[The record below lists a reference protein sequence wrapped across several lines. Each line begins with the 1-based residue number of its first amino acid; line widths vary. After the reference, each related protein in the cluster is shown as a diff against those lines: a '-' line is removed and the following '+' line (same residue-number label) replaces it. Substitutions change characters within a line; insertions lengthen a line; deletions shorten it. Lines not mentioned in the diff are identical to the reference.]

1 MWGGARRGGK
11 GRGAGNGISVEERG
25 RVKGGRMVGKEVI
38 DDLRRASMFEL
49 CIDSISLMLKH
60 KYTLIQLIYI

>member
-1 MWGGARRGGK
+1 
-11 GRGAGNGISVEERG
+11 
-25 RVKGGRMVGKEVI
+25 MVGKEVI